1 MKKKIFVQDKGK
13 RNAVFLL
20 LLVFFFPTITLINY
34 LFEIQNGRIS
44 QLFRLIN
51 LSISFILIVEFVI
64 RVKYNYKSYPK
75 WNKEFLLK
83 NTPFI
88 LFLVFWGIYLTRLII
103 DIEFYHLIDSS
114 PYSKSYFYIYTIGV
128 TLIPMLAA
136 ATINQLDFDF
146 LHHTLHRFLVILN
159 ISLLLIYFFDRF
171 YNHQEASRFY
181 VNRNGFDY
189 LNSITIAV
197 CGSLLIFTSFLRT
210 NKKFVTYLLIT
221 LGAFIVL
228 TTVSRGPILSTLMT
242 LLLIL
247 IFYDKKI
254 SIKYLYLTLALS
266 ISFIVNYLVSLIF
279 AKYYITGNP
288 LLQRLNNVLDDEST
302 ISRIKIYTDGIV
314 QFLDGPLFGTHFLVV
329 KSGMYSHNLL
339 LDILLATG
347 ILGLLLIIPIFLIFA
362 RNLLSKPHN
371 IFLSVI
377 GFYLFFNTL
386 TSGACYNMTEF
397 WIIFVVIVLYK
408 NKVIE

>member
-1 MKKKIFVQDKGK
+1 MEKKLFVKNKGK
-13 RNAVFLL
+13 RNAIFLL
-20 LLVFFFPTITLINY
+20 LLVFFFPTITIINY
-34 LFEIQNGRIS
+34 LFEIQNGRLS

-51 LSISFILIVEFVI
+51 LGISFLLIVEFVI
-64 RVKYNYKSYPK
+64 RVKYNYKSYLK
-75 WNKEFLLK
+75 WDKDFLLK

-114 PYSKSYFYIYTIGV
+114 VYSKSYFYIYTLGV

-136 ATINQLDFDF
+136 STINQLDFDY
-146 LHHTLHRFLVILN
+146 LHHILHRFLVILN

-171 YNHQEASRFY
+171 YNHQETSRFY

-197 CGSLLIFTSFLRT
+197 CGSLLIFTSFLS
-210 NKKFVTYLLIT
+210 KSKSFVTYLLIV
-221 LGAFIVL
+221 LGSFIVL
-228 TTVSRGPILSTLMT
+228 STVSRGPILSTLMA

-247 IFYDKKI
+247 FFYDKKI

-302 ISRIKIYTDGIV
+302 ISRIKIYKDGIA
-314 QFLDGPLFGTHFLVV
+314 QFIEEPLFGTHFLVV
-329 KSGMYSHNLL
+329 ESGMYSHNLL

-362 RNLLSKPHN
+362 RNILSKPHN